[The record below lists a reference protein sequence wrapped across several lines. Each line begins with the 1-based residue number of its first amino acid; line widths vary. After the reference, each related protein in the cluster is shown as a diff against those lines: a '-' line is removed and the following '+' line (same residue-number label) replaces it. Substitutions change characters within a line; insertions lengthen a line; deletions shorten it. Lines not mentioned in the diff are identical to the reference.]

1 VVIPA
6 GIAHKREAA
15 SSDLLVIG
23 AYPRGQHPDM
33 CRAEAAEHDR
43 ALAAIA
49 AVPLPAADPV
59 TGRADPLLEC
69 WRG

>member
-1 VVIPA
+1 
-6 GIAHKREAA
+6 
-15 SSDLLVIG
+15 
-23 AYPRGQHPDM
+23 M

-49 AVPLPAADPV
+49 AVPLPDADPV

-69 WRG
+69 WRA